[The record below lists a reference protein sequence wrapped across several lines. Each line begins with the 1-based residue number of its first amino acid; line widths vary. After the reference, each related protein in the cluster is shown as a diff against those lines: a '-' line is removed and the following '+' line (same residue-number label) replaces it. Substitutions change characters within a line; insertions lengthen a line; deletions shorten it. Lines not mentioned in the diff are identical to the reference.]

1 MHLVEADAKKSA
13 FLREAVRVTKA
24 DVTIHNARIEDFPPI
39 PVDVL
44 TARAL
49 APLPRLLDLVEP
61 FFRHPGS
68 VTSTEQAN
76 NKSNKP
82 PGPDQTARAPEG
94 PTAILP
100 KGKDAERELTD
111 SAEQWMMQAE
121 VLPSRSD
128 PQGQII
134 RISGLARKER
144 RP

>member
-1 MHLVEADAKKSA
+1 M
-13 FLREAVRVTKA
+13 TKA
-24 DVTIHNARIEDFPPI
+24 DVTIHNARIEDFSPI

-68 VTSTEQAN
+68 ANPTEQAN
-76 NKSNKP
+76 NEPNKP
-82 PGPDQTARAPEG
+82 PCPDQAARPPEG

-100 KGKDAERELTD
+100 KGKNTERELTD

-134 RISGLARKER
+134 RLSGLARKER